1 MRRLVG
7 TLAVFAVAAGLV
19 AVAWFRPEWIL
30 QPVSTAQQSP
40 PPVESI
46 RPVPKA
52 SPGPLPEAVA
62 ALLEPGD
69 LIGLGRAI
77 AHPHGEQVCAS
88 GCAASRHP
96 TPPLSWAKFQRLL
109 EKWKQEPLGRP
120 TPGLEQLLFYGRQSL
135 VYLRR
140 VAPEALEEKRR
151 QFLQQQLQRTHVV
164 VSFRVV
170 DRQGVV
176 RVYLPPTRVPLD
188 IRHEYLMD
196 THDLQPV
203 VTSGTIKR
211 VGLYHLWQRI

>member
-1 MRRLVG
+1 MQKFAGVVAV
-7 TLAVFAVAAGLV
+7 LAAVAAMV
-19 AVAWFRPEWIL
+19 AVAWFRPEWIV
-30 QPVSTAQQSP
+30 PVSSPAQDVSGA
-40 PPVESI
+40 PVRVE
-46 RPVPKA
+46 RVPEVSSGA
-52 SPGPLPEAVA
+52 VPEAVS

-69 LIGLGRAI
+69 LIGSGRAI

-96 TPPLSWAKFQRLL
+96 TPPLSWTKFQRLL
-109 EKWKQEPLGRP
+109 EQWKQEPLGQP

-140 VAPEALEEKRR
+140 VPQQALEEKRR
-151 QFLQQQLQRTHVV
+151 RFLEEQLRRTHVA

-170 DRQGVV
+170 DEHGVV

-196 THDLQPV
+196 AHDLQPL
-203 VTSGTIKR
+203 VTSGTVKR